1 MPPHPALDQRAY
13 RVCPSA
19 IEYRWAYSPVPA
31 LSPQDA
37 VTAIEQAVPPRPLS
51 RAEQERI
58 VDPMAAVQPT
68 NEVVGYTR
76 GLRNVGG
83 SR

>member
-1 MPPHPALDQRAY
+1 M
-13 RVCPSA
+13 
-19 IEYRWAYSPVPA
+19 PA
-31 LSPQDA
+31 LSPEDA
-37 VTAIEQAVPPRPLS
+37 VTAIEQAVLPRPLS

-58 VDPMAAVQPT
+58 VDLMAAVQPT

-83 SR
+83 ARWVAAQS

>member
-1 MPPHPALDQRAY
+1 M
-13 RVCPSA
+13 
-19 IEYRWAYSPVPA
+19 PA
-31 LSPQDA
+31 LSPEDA
-37 VTAIEQAVPPRPLS
+37 VTAIAEAMPQRLLS

-58 VDPMAAVQPT
+58 VDLMAAAQPT
-68 NEVVGYTR
+68 NELVGYTR

>member
-1 MPPHPALDQRAY
+1 
-13 RVCPSA
+13 
-19 IEYRWAYSPVPA
+19 VPA
-31 LSPQDA
+31 LSPEDA
-37 VTAIEQAVPPRPLS
+37 VTAIEQAVLPRPLS

-58 VDPMAAVQPT
+58 VDLMAAVQPT